1 MKYTIIKART
11 NEICLKEVDEET
23 ALKYLKITKRL
34 LGEKI
39 INKELIRGTWR
50 VETVGQAAKFLRIT
64 ARTMRDKAR
73 FHEPIRGAWYVIAEN
88 PEPVKIP
95 KEQLIKTGFKE
106 NEWLQF
112 CDDWH
117 AACLRLALFAPHP
130 VARLEGERG

>member
-50 VETVGQAAKFLRIT
+50 VEAVGQDAKIQRV
-64 ARTMRDKAR
+64 KPGR
-73 FHEPIRGAWYVIAEN
+73 FGEEWMEWFAEQWESIRRRYGVGN
-88 PEPVKIP
+88 
-95 KEQLIKTGFKE
+95 G
-106 NEWLQF
+106 
-112 CDDWH
+112 
-117 AACLRLALFAPHP
+117 
-130 VARLEGERG
+130 